1 MKADSPTYRWQVVA
15 MLWLVCFFNYADRQ
29 AIYAVFPLIGSE
41 FGFDKV
47 QLGLIGSAFMWV
59 YAGGAPFAGFI
70 ADRVKRVHLILGGC
84 IFWSLVTV
92 ATAWCSKL
100 WHFVAVRAA
109 EGLGETFYFPAS
121 MSLTADYHGP
131 DTRSRAFAIHQS
143 SVYIGTILGS
153 WLGAVLAEWYGWRA
167 GFFLF
172 GTAGLVVAAVLYCF
186 LREPARGTA
195 DRLDAALA
203 AHGHGAGSA
212 AEASPLVPLGLTAT
226 AASVCGNPITLLLML
241 AFLCANFVATIFL
254 AWTPTFLVEKFGYS
268 LGTAGLTGTLF
279 IHLASAASAPLAGVA
294 ADRLAARFPGGRI
307 VIQLL
312 GLLAGAGCVATVGL
326 CTTTPMLLAA
336 MTAFG
341 LCKGC
346 YDAGIFA
353 SLFDHVRPEARAS
366 AAGIMNTVGWGGGA
380 LGPLFVGL
388 MARYGGGADE
398 IDNMSRAIAL
408 GGGVYLLA
416 ATLLAGAIVVAHH
429 RARGMRIHGITASIV
444 VLATGIACAA
454 DPAPQPVARSERLID
469 GFRVLVDDTLLP
481 GGPEEARGRDAL
493 AFLTAKG

>member
-15 MLWLVCFFNYADRQ
+15 MLWLVCFFNYAVRQ
-29 AIYAVFPLIGSE
+29 AIYAVFPLIASE

-84 IFWSLVTV
+84 IFWSFVTV

-131 DTRSRAFAIHQS
+131 ETRSRAFAIHQS
-143 SVYIGTILGS
+143 SVSIGTILGS

-172 GTAGLVVAAVLYCF
+172 GTAGL
-186 LREPARGTA
+186 
-195 DRLDAALA
+195 
-203 AHGHGAGSA
+203 
-212 AEASPLVPLGLTAT
+212 
-226 AASVCGNPITLLLML
+226 
-241 AFLCANFVATIFL
+241 
-254 AWTPTFLVEKFGYS
+254 
-268 LGTAGLTGTLF
+268 TGTLF

-294 ADRLAARFPGGRI
+294 ADRLAKRFPGGRI
-307 VIQLL
+307 LIQLL
-312 GLLAGAGCVATVGL
+312 GLLVGAGCVATVGL

-416 ATLLAGAIVVAHH
+416 AALLAGALVVAHH
-429 RARGMRIHGITASIV
+429 RAREST
-444 VLATGIACAA
+444 T
-454 DPAPQPVARSERLID
+454 
-469 GFRVLVDDTLLP
+469 TN
-481 GGPEEARGRDAL
+481 
-493 AFLTAKG
+493 